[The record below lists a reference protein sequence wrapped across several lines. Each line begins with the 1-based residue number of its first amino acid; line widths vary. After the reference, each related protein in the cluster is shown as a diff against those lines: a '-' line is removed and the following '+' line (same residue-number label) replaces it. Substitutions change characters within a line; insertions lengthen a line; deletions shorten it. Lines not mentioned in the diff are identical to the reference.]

1 MDPWARRGIRTSG
14 RQHALQKGDR
24 IRAGRGQ
31 GEERIATLNATL
43 FDRNDPQVLAAA
55 ARSLPQVCRLS
66 GDSLRDIKLP
76 ALAIIGERDENRT
89 AVSRMKA
96 LLPGL
101 EVIEMEGASH
111 GSSIKVSADPI
122 VGFLKRYR
130 QRR

>member
-1 MDPWARRGIRTSG
+1 MDSRACRGIRRSG
-14 RQHALQKGDR
+14 RQHALQRGDR

-31 GEERIATLNATL
+31 GEERIATL
-43 FDRNDPQVLAAA
+43 FDRSDPQVLAAT
-55 ARSLPQVCRLS
+55 ARSVPQVCRLS

-111 GSSIKVSADPI
+111 GSSIKVSADPL